1 MTAEQYTDE
10 IKKIC
15 QELSE
20 AEEEIAKKERVTH
33 LSQSAIQFHSGILGA
48 IQEGRESNRL
58 KKLMNGPFYKEWSF
72 FQFAFHITDECKRM
86 VDMQLEVQELVT
98 EDNPMYYDNT
108 VLIARTVKSVA
119 RAWYNYSPDMA
130 NQSLV
135 INGEEGVALK
145 PTVDG
150 WTKDSI
156 ALLDLPPALQWY
168 KKEEKYPVQSSG
180 CLGIFIFLLGL
191 SGGLVYWLIG

>member
-1 MTAEQYTDE
+1 MTAEEYTEE
-10 IKKIC
+10 IKQIC

-20 AEEEIAKKERVTH
+20 AAEEIAQKERVTH

-48 IQEGRESNRL
+48 IQGSRESSRL

-72 FQFAFHITDECKRM
+72 FQFAFHITEECKRM
-86 VDMQLEVQELVT
+86 VDMQMEVQDLVSS
-98 EDNPMYYDNT
+98 DNPMYYDNT
-108 VLIARTVKSVA
+108 FLIARTIKSISW
-119 RAWYNYSPDMA
+119 AWYNYSPDMA
-130 NQSLV
+130 NESLV

-156 ALLDLPPALQWY
+156 ALLDLPPELQWY
-168 KKEEKYPVQSSG
+168 KKEDKPVQSSG
-180 CLGIFIFLLGL
+180 CLGVFIFLLGL
-191 SGGLVYWLIG
+191 SGGLLYWLIG